1 MANKRQGH
9 ADATAVIAFLSRD
22 CNCGTESGSKLCAT
36 ALTPS
41 TGGEGSE
48 NLGALQIP
56 GPGVDPTAQ
65 PARPH
70 SPEVALRDTDPL
82 RDDQEGLSQRDE
94 LCSHTPGGRLGI
106 WLQAARAEL
115 GLKLGLKHTACSG
128 ARPLA
133 LPSTALVTRRIFP
146 HAGSGL

>member
-41 TGGEGSE
+41 TGKEGSE
-48 NLGALQIP
+48 NLSALQIP
-56 GPGVDPTAQ
+56 GPGVDPRAQ

-70 SPEVALRDTDPL
+70 SPKVALRDTDPL

-115 GLKLGLKHTACSG
+115 CLKHTACSG
-128 ARPLA
+128 ARPLV